1 MVTWQL
7 LLIATAV
14 VAIAGV
20 VLWYIW
26 RPKVHMPH
34 GGAHDSTDQT
44 INDAVEEDTI
54 KVFNDEFR
62 EELRNR
68 GRLHFEK
75 IISENAMFLQQDL
88 QLTTS
93 QINEYMKAEITNVL
107 KEEFGKYQESITTAK
122 ELALE
127 SIQKTQ
133 DAIEQQRVLLEQ
145 QLAESAEKE
154 KTRIIESFEKNMADV
169 INHYL
174 LAAIGNEIDLSAQM
188 DYIFQN
194 LEENKEAIVA
204 DIKSGT

>member
-1 MVTWQL
+1 MWQL
-7 LLIATAV
+7 LLIAALV
-14 VAIAGV
+14 VAIGGG

-26 RPKVHMPH
+26 RPK
-34 GGAHDSTDQT
+34 GAKLGQKNVDEAITE
-44 INDAVEEDTI
+44 AVEEDTI

-88 QLTTS
+88 QITTS
-93 QINEYMKAEITNVL
+93 QINEYMKGEITKVL
-107 KEEFGKYQESITTAK
+107 TEEFGKYQESISSAK
-122 ELALE
+122 ELALK

-133 DAIEQQRVLLEQ
+133 EAIEQQRALLEE
-145 QLAESAEKE
+145 QLSVQAEKE
-154 KTRIIESFEKNMADV
+154 KVRIVEKFESNMADV

-174 LAAIGNEIDLSAQM
+174 LAAIGNEIDLSSQM

-204 DIKSGT
+204 DIKSGQ

>member
-14 VAIAGV
+14 VVIAGGA
-20 VLWYIW
+20 LWLIW
-26 RPKVHMPH
+26 RPKLHMPH
-34 GGAHDSTDQT
+34 GPEHDETDRT
-44 INDAVEEDTI
+44 INEAVEQDTI

-133 DAIEQQRVLLEQ
+133 DAIEQQRALLEQ

-154 KTRIIESFEKNMADV
+154 KARIIESFEKNMADV

-174 LAAIGNEIDLSAQM
+174 LAAIGNEMDLSAQM

-204 DIKSGT
+204 DIKSGS

>member
-1 MVTWQL
+1 MAMWQL
-7 LLIATAV
+7 LLIAAL
-14 VAIAGV
+14 VAAIGGG

-26 RPKVHMPH
+26 RPK
-34 GGAHDSTDQT
+34 GAKKNNADIAISQ
-44 INDAVEEDTI
+44 AVEEDTI

-88 QLTTS
+88 QITTS
-93 QINEYMKAEITNVL
+93 QINEYMKTEITKVL
-107 KEEFGKYQESITTAK
+107 TEEFGKYQESITSAK
-122 ELALE
+122 ELALQ

-133 DAIEQQRVLLEQ
+133 EAIEQQRALLEQ
-145 QLAESAEKE
+145 QMSEQTEKE
-154 KTRIIESFEKNMADV
+154 KVRIVTKFENNMADV

-174 LAAIGNEIDLSAQM
+174 LEAIGNEIDLSSQM

-204 DIKSGT
+204 DIVAGQ

>member
-1 MVTWQL
+1 MATWQL
-7 LLIATAV
+7 LLIAAL
-14 VAIAGV
+14 VAAIGGG

-26 RPKVHMPH
+26 RPKGTKAKHSKADV
-34 GGAHDSTDQT
+34 AISQ
-44 INDAVEEDTI
+44 AVEEDTI

-88 QLTTS
+88 QITTS
-93 QINEYMKAEITNVL
+93 QINEYMKTEITKVL
-107 KEEFGKYQESITTAK
+107 TEEFGKYQESITSAK
-122 ELALE
+122 ELALQ

-133 DAIEQQRVLLEQ
+133 EAIEQQRALLEQ
-145 QLAESAEKE
+145 QMSEQTEKE
-154 KTRIIESFEKNMADV
+154 KIRVVEKFENNMADI

-174 LAAIGNEIDLSAQM
+174 LEAIGNEIDLSSQM

-204 DIKSGT
+204 DIVAGQ

>member
-1 MVTWQL
+1 MAMWQL
-7 LLIATAV
+7 LLIAALV
-14 VAIAGV
+14 VAIGGG

-26 RPKVHMPH
+26 RPK
-34 GGAHDSTDQT
+34 GAKLGQKNVDEAITE
-44 INDAVEEDTI
+44 AVEEDTI

-88 QLTTS
+88 QITTS
-93 QINEYMKAEITNVL
+93 QINEYMKGEITKVL
-107 KEEFGKYQESITTAK
+107 TEEFGKYQESISSAK
-122 ELALE
+122 ELALK

-133 DAIEQQRVLLEQ
+133 EAIEQQRALLEE
-145 QLAESAEKE
+145 QLSVQAEKE
-154 KTRIIESFEKNMADV
+154 KVRIVEKFESNMADV

-174 LAAIGNEIDLSAQM
+174 LAAIGNEIDLSSQM

-204 DIKSGT
+204 DIKSGQ

>member
-1 MVTWQL
+1 MAMWQL
-7 LLIATAV
+7 LLIAALLL
-14 VAIAGV
+14 AIGGG
-20 VLWYIW
+20 VLWFVW
-26 RPKVHMPH
+26 RPKNA
-34 GGAHDSTDQT
+34 GAGQQNAEET
-44 INDAVEEDTI
+44 INEAVEEDTI

-88 QLTTS
+88 QITTS
-93 QINEYMKAEITNVL
+93 QINEYMKGEITKVL
-107 KEEFGKYQESITTAK
+107 TEEFGKYQESISSAK
-122 ELALE
+122 ELALK

-133 DAIEQQRVLLEQ
+133 EAIEQQRALLEE
-145 QLAESAEKE
+145 QLSVQAEKE
-154 KTRIIESFEKNMADV
+154 KTRIVEKFEANMADV

-174 LAAIGNEIDLSAQM
+174 LAAIGNEIDLSSQM

-204 DIKSGT
+204 DIKSGQ

>member
-1 MVTWQL
+1 MAMWQL
-7 LLIATAV
+7 LLIAAL
-14 VAIAGV
+14 VAAIGGG
-20 VLWYIW
+20 VLWYVW
-26 RPKVHMPH
+26 RPK
-34 GGAHDSTDQT
+34 GAGSKHNKVELA
-44 INDAVEEDTI
+44 IGEAVEEDTI

-88 QLTTS
+88 QITTS
-93 QINEYMKAEITNVL
+93 QINEYMKTEITKVL
-107 KEEFGKYQESITTAK
+107 TEEFGKYQESITSAK
-122 ELALE
+122 ELALQ

-133 DAIEQQRVLLEQ
+133 EAIEQQRDLLEKQ
-145 QLAESAEKE
+145 MGEETAKE
-154 KTRIIESFEKNMADV
+154 KDRIIAKFENNMADI

-174 LAAIGNEIDLSAQM
+174 LAAIGNEIDLSSQM

-204 DIKSGT
+204 DIKSGQ